1 VKIGANLSDIRYYTS
16 APMLLNRFANGPG
29 WQAANGSGNTA
40 DNALI
45 PIDEFG
51 NPTSLSFGTS
61 DRVYTGIFVQTGAGP
76 TYYKSG
82 RYYLV
87 YTGTGTFSYAND
99 GVRNAGASSAGREAI
114 DVATPSNNGFNV
126 YLRTTGTAPD
136 HCKIQYLCHEDDEA
150 AILAGEY
157 WDHDFIELIQEQRVL
172 RFLDTNRTNVAHTGN
187 WASRPKTTQI
197 FWGTDPRVTDATYTY
212 SGGARIPGGCPIEA
226 MVDLCNRTN
235 SDLWYQVP
243 CLADGSAADEYELE
257 AATLIKNTLDPFLMC
272 YRESWNEE
280 WNFGTAGGAGLGAT
294 EFPTGSTFQ
303 RGFNYHILR
312 TVMGGQIWRGVWGAR
327 GTASGDRLRVV
338 MGGHAASTARTRA
351 QILYKCDGTG
361 PENNIP
367 AAETYFTGEASQYI
381 DAHAIAPYYY
391 QDSSFPESWTNELDG
406 GLDKLFTEATVGGLV
421 PLATG
426 APTTGGTSTAYTV
439 TTGLSLADPPPD
451 QTMIRLIVHTATGA
465 NPTLTAD
472 GGTAYPM
479 KLYRSSTAFSTTNT
493 TTARAFIFDGTTNE
507 WLFCPF
513 TGYTGAAGTGELAR
527 AFDNCV
533 AHQAIYATAVN
544 TDIDP
549 VVYESGG
556 HFRDFGSRSHVQD
569 TMEAFNGDARIY
581 DLTYDYLQGLN
592 DAGVTV
598 GCYYNLVGQWSVTG
612 YWGSLQTVYDTRSAA
627 LTPKWQALND
637 FALAQ
642 RTHVVKFDAAP

>member
-1 VKIGANLSDIRYYTS
+1 
-16 APMLLNRFANGPG
+16 MLLNRMLDCPG
-29 WQAANGSGNTA
+29 WQAGNGSGNTA

-51 NPTSLSFGTS
+51 NPTSVTFGTS
-61 DRVYTGIFVQTGAGP
+61 DRVGAAIFVQTGAGP
-76 TYYKSG
+76 TFYKSG

-87 YTGTGTFSYAND
+87 YTGTGTFSYGGDA
-99 GVRNAGASSAGREAI
+99 VRNAGASSAGREAI
-114 DVATPSNNGFNV
+114 DVATPSNSGILF
-126 YLRTTGTAPD
+126 YLRSTGTAPD
-136 HCKIQYLCHEDDEA
+136 HCKMQYLCHEDDEA
-150 AILAGEY
+150 AILAGEI

-172 RFLDTNRTNVAHTGN
+172 RFLDTNRTNVVHTGD
-187 WASRPKTTQI
+187 WASRPKLTQI

-243 CLADGSAADEYELE
+243 CLAQGMAVSDEYEFE
-257 AATLIKNTLDPFLMC
+257 AATLIKNTLNSFLMC

-280 WNFGTAGGAGLGAT
+280 WNFATAGGAGLGAT
-294 EFPTGSTFQ
+294 EFPTGNATQ

-312 TVMGGQIWRGVWGAR
+312 TVLGGQIWRNVWGAR
-327 GTASGDRLRVV
+327 GTASGERLRVV
-338 MGGHAASTARTRA
+338 MGGHAATTARTQA
-351 QILYKCDGTG
+351 QILYKCDGTPSANG
-361 PENNIP
+361 VP

-391 QDSSFPESWTNELDG
+391 TDSSFPESWTNELDG
-406 GLDKLFTEATVGGLV
+406 GLDKLFAEVADGGVV
-421 PLATG
+421 PLPTG
-426 APTTGGTSTAYTV
+426 SPVTGGTSTAYTV
-439 TTGLSLADPPPD
+439 TTGQSLADPPPD
-451 QTMIRLIVHTATGA
+451 QTIIILRIHTATGS
-465 NPTLTAD
+465 NPTLAAD

-479 KLYRSSTAFSTTNT
+479 KLYRGSTAFSSTNT
-493 TTARAFIFDGTTNE
+493 TTPRAFIFDDTTSE

-513 TGYTGAAGTGELAR
+513 TGYSGASGTGEIAR
-527 AFDNCV
+527 SADISIS
-533 AHQAIYATAVN
+533 HQAIYATAVN
-544 TDIDP
+544 TNIDP
-549 VVYESGG
+549 VVYESGC
-556 HFRDFGSRSHVQD
+556 HFRDFGSRPHVQD
-569 TMEAFNGDARIY
+569 TMEAFNGDPRIY
-581 DLTYDYLQGLN
+581 DVTYDYLQALD

-598 GCYYNLVGQWSVTG
+598 CCYYNLVGQWSVTG
-612 YWGSLQTVYDTRSAA
+612 YWGSVQTVYDTRSAA